1 MFFFFFSD
9 VHLGPLY
16 TFFFNPGIC
25 RGHVSST
32 WSLVKFIPLDFQLTF
47 FKFTNFP
54 FLLCDDFW
62 GFFLQQKQAMDHLKG
77 IKVIRAFVFLGRCFW
92 RFLFRLEKSS
102 GLPALKKFTELRLLT
117 RLLPTSVGPFTRR
130 NWFAVGWPVGSPGRK
145 SGSGDQGRCP
155 NGSMIFSG
163 KADVKPQ
170 WISNKC
176 RSFHNSKVAMDGF
189 LPRVVFVDIL
199 FCRKNGVVFTSQK
212 VLWWKFKPF
221 FLCVCVCVSEFC
233 DNVPNKNNGAFDIV
247 PLVTYPYWI
256 WKICRSKDCP
266 SGCSNIFP
274 CDRCTTRHSIYFF
287 WNVFFWLRFE
297 EVGFPMLGFNDLMYC
312 VVSKMGNAW
321 FVFMFGIC
329 FRYFNAKHRSEVS
342 ANKLENIVFDSHHL
356 GF

>member
-1 MFFFFFSD
+1 M
-9 VHLGPLY
+9 
-16 TFFFNPGIC
+16 
-25 RGHVSST
+25 
-32 WSLVKFIPLDFQLTF
+32 TF

-221 FLCVCVCVSEFC
+221 FVCVCVSLNFAITSPTKTMELSTSCRWWPIPIEFERFA
-233 DNVPNKNNGAFDIV
+233 DPKIAQAGVRTFSHATGARLGTAFIFFGTFFSDFALRKLDFQCWVSMISCIV
-247 PLVTYPYWI
+247 
-256 WKICRSKDCP
+256 
-266 SGCSNIFP
+266 
-274 CDRCTTRHSIYFF
+274 
-287 WNVFFWLRFE
+287 
-297 EVGFPMLGFNDLMYC
+297 
-312 VVSKMGNAW
+312 
-321 FVFMFGIC
+321 
-329 FRYFNAKHRSEVS
+329 
-342 ANKLENIVFDSHHL
+342 
-356 GF
+356 